1 MSNDKILVTGAG
13 GEVGSTSNKIIVKLR
28 AQGKNV
34 RAFLRKGNKHA
45 AELEKIGAEVYQGD
59 LFNLEDLRKAL
70 DGVNKVYFSM
80 SLNPY
85 YTEACALMI
94 EACLKQ
100 GHIEHFVNISD
111 YELDYMT
118 YENMSASSEQ
128 KSKILGPYIKDWS
141 PQQRAHFVCE
151 KMLEHSGLN
160 VTNIRATM
168 FVENPVVSMLP
179 LNGLSEGKLLLPF
192 TDKRVA
198 LITSYD
204 VAEAIAIILM
214 DTKKYGGKNITLT
227 GKKLLNGNDIAEG
240 FSIALGKKIQY
251 IPIDLDTW
259 TQKFISVIREHRDAH
274 TAIHLDTISRMV
286 GGGFYDKDCTK
297 TLSEIIGREPQ
308 DFYESLKENPKVMQF
323 ASTI

>member
-308 DFYESLKENPKVMQF
+308 DFYESLKENSKVMQF
-323 ASTI
+323 ASSK

>member
-1 MSNDKILVTGAG
+1 
-13 GEVGSTSNKIIVKLR
+13 
-28 AQGKNV
+28 
-34 RAFLRKGNKHA
+34 
-45 AELEKIGAEVYQGD
+45 
-59 LFNLEDLRKAL
+59 
-70 DGVNKVYFSM
+70 M

-192 TDKRVA
+192 SDKRVA

-323 ASTI
+323 ASTK

>member
-1 MSNDKILVTGAG
+1 MNYDKILVTGAG
-13 GEVGSTSNKIIVKLR
+13 GEVGSTSNKIIVNLR

-34 RAFLRKGNKHA
+34 RAFLRKGNKHQ
-45 AELEKIGAEVYQGD
+45 ESLKKIGAEVYQGD

-70 DGVNKVYFSM
+70 EGVNKVYFSM

-118 YENMSASSEQ
+118 YENMSASGEQ
-128 KSKILGPYIKDWS
+128 KSKTLGPYIKDWS

-160 VTNIRATM
+160 VTNIRSTM

-192 TDKRVA
+192 SDKRVA

-251 IPIDLDTW
+251 IPVDLDTW
-259 TQKFISVIREHRDAH
+259 TQKFISVIREYRDAH

-297 TLSEIIGREPQ
+297 TLSEIIGREPE
-308 DFYESLKENPKVMQF
+308 DFYESLKENPKVMEF
-323 ASTI
+323 ASTK

>member
-45 AELEKIGAEVYQGD
+45 AEIEKTGAEVYQGD

-70 DGVNKVYFSM
+70 EGVNKVYFSM

-85 YTEACALMI
+85 YVEACALMI

-118 YENMSASSEQ
+118 YVNMSASVEQ

-240 FSIALGKKIQY
+240 FSIVLGKKIQY
-251 IPIDLDTW
+251 IPVDLDTW

-308 DFYESLKENPKVMQF
+308 DFYESLKENSKVMQF
-323 ASTI
+323 ASSK